1 MKREHWGSR
10 IGLVLA
16 VAGNAVGL
24 GNFLR
29 FPVQAAKH
37 GGGAFMI
44 PYFFAFLLLGIPLMW
59 VEWTVGR
66 FGGAK
71 GHGTTPG
78 MFDEMWKHPVSKYIG
93 SIGVLLP
100 LMIGIYYVYVMTWS
114 LGYAIYS
121 LFGKMNFS
129 AFAQAKE
136 FFNGYI
142 GVAQNSYFHNIIPA
156 YIFYLVG
163 FALTVWVIM
172 RGVSGGIEK
181 LAKIAMPTLF
191 IFAILLV
198 VRVLTIGTPDPVHH
212 PSWNI
217 NNGLGFMWNPRFDTL
232 LDGSTWLAAA
242 GQIFFTLSL
251 GIGAIQCY
259 ASYVKEHEDI
269 ALAGLTTASTNE
281 FAEVIL
287 GGTIAI
293 PAAYAFFGPEISKI
307 AGTFDLGFKT
317 LPLVFAKI
325 PLGNIFSALW
335 FLLLFFAGITSSV
348 ALAQPPVAFLEDEFG
363 LDRKKASLIVGIIL
377 FVFSQPVIFFLSHG
391 FLDEIDWWMGTFGL
405 AFFAT
410 LEIFIFNF
418 AFGTKRGWEELHKG
432 AQIKVPGIFYYI
444 IRYITPLFLTFIF
457 LYWALTDGKAKLLME
472 GVSATDRPYIILARV
487 IILLFLVAG
496 IVLVKIAWDR
506 KQRGKEVD
514 L

>member
-1 MKREHWGSR
+1 
-10 IGLVLA
+10 
-16 VAGNAVGL
+16 
-24 GNFLR
+24 
-29 FPVQAAKH
+29 
-37 GGGAFMI
+37 
-44 PYFFAFLLLGIPLMW
+44 MW
-59 VEWTVGR
+59 N
-66 FGGAK
+66 
-71 GHGTTPG
+71 
-78 MFDEMWKHPVSKYIG
+78 HPVSKYIG

-363 LDRKKASLIVGIIL
+363 LNRKKASLIVGIIL
-377 FVFSQPVIFFLSHG
+377 FIFSQPVIFFLSHG